1 MSFKHLL
8 IDHRGRVSWLYLN
21 RPQALNAISYEC
33 MRELRQ
39 AWIELR
45 DREETRVIVVCGKGR
60 GFCAGADL
68 TDAPSPGEARN
79 PGETAGPGEA
89 SGPQASFLEEG
100 TRMEE
105 VLLSMPKPVIA
116 AVNGVCCGGG
126 LELAMMCDFMIAAAS
141 AKIGDA
147 HANFGA
153 LPGGGATVRLPRI
166 VGVNWARYLMY
177 TGELLSAQEMAAIGL
192 VNRVV
197 QDGELES
204 EVQALAEK
212 IASKSPLGLK
222 RMKMLINDG
231 LDMPASVAMKKEKL
245 VSAEHMRSGDAAEG
259 GRAFK
264 EKRKPEFRGN

>member
-1 MSFKHLL
+1 MNFKHLL
-8 IDHRGRVSWLYLN
+8 MEHRGRVSWVYLN

-33 MRELRQ
+33 MRELTE
-39 AWIELR
+39 AWTHLR
-45 DREETRVIVVCGKGR
+45 DREETRVIVVSGKGR

-68 TDAPSPGEARN
+68 TDAPSAGEA
-79 PGETAGPGEA
+79 T
-89 SGPQASFLEEG
+89 GPQAPFLEAG
-100 TRMEE
+100 TRMEA

-116 AVNGVCCGGG
+116 AINGICCGGG
-126 LELAMMCDFMIAAAS
+126 LELAMMCDFMIAAET

-177 TGELLSAQEMAAIGL
+177 TGDLHLAADMAAIGL
-192 VNRVV
+192 VCRVV
-197 QDGELES
+197 KDDALES
-204 EVQALAEK
+204 EVQAIAEK

-222 RMKMLINDG
+222 RMKQLIRDG
-231 LDMPASVAMKKEKL
+231 LDMPAEIAMRMEKL
-245 VSAEHMRSGDAAEG
+245 VSAEHMRSNDAAEG

>member
-1 MSFKHLL
+1 MSFQHLL

-33 MRELRQ
+33 MRELRR
-39 AWIELR
+39 AWIDLR
-45 DREETRVIVVCGKGR
+45 DREETRVIVVSGKGR

-68 TDAPSPGEARN
+68 TDAPSA
-79 PGETAGPGEA
+79 TEA
-89 SGPQASFLEEG
+89 SGPQAPFLEEG
-100 TRMEE
+100 AKMEE

-177 TGELLSAQEMAAIGL
+177 TGELFPAQEMAAIGL
-192 VNRVV
+192 VSRVV
-197 QDGELES
+197 PDGELES
-204 EVQALAEK
+204 EVQAVAER
-212 IASKSPLGLK
+212 IASKSPLGLR

-231 LDMPASVAMKKEKL
+231 LDMPASLAMKMEKL
-245 VSAEHMRSGDAAEG
+245 VSAEHMRSADAAEG
-259 GRAFK
+259 GKAFK

>member
-1 MSFKHLL
+1 MSFKHLIL
-8 IDHRGRVSWLYLN
+8 EHRGRVSWVYLN

-39 AWIELR
+39 AWSELS
-45 DREETRVIVVCGKGR
+45 DREETRVIVVSGKGR

-68 TDAPSPGEARN
+68 TDAPSPEER
-79 PGETAGPGEA
+79 P
-89 SGPQASFLEEG
+89 GPQAPFLEEG
-100 TRMEE
+100 TKMEE
-105 VLLSMPKPVIA
+105 VLLALPKPVIA

-126 LELAMMCDFMIAAAS
+126 LELAMMCDFIVAAAS

-166 VGVNWARYLMY
+166 VGASWARYLMY
-177 TGELLSAQEMAAIGL
+177 TGDLFPATEMAAIGL

-197 QDGELES
+197 EDSRLEA
-204 EVQALAEK
+204 EVQALGEK
-212 IASKSPLGLK
+212 IASKSPLGLR

-231 LDMPASVAMKKEKL
+231 LDMPAALAMKMEKL
-245 VSAEHMRSGDAAEG
+245 VSAEHMRSNDAAEG

-264 EKRKPEFRGN
+264 EKRKPEFRGD

>member
-1 MSFKHLL
+1 MSFKHL
-8 IDHRGRVSWLYLN
+8 IVEHRGRVSWVYLN

-39 AWIELR
+39 AWTELR
-45 DREETRVIVVCGKGR
+45 AREDTRVIVVSGKGR

-68 TDAPSPGEARN
+68 TDAPSATERP
-79 PGETAGPGEA
+79 
-89 SGPQASFLEEG
+89 GPQAPFLEEG
-100 TRMEE
+100 AKMEE
-105 VLLSMPKPVIA
+105 VLLALPKPVIA

-126 LELAMMCDFMIAAAS
+126 LELAMMCDFIVAAAS

-177 TGELLSAQEMAAIGL
+177 TGDLFPAAEMAAIGL

-197 QDGELES
+197 EDAQLES
-204 EVQALAEK
+204 EVQGLAEK
-212 IASKSPLGLK
+212 IASKSPLSLK
-222 RMKMLINDG
+222 RMKMLINAG
-231 LDMPASVAMKKEKL
+231 IDMPADLAMKMEKL
-245 VSAEHMRSGDAAEG
+245 VSAEHMRSNDAAEG

-264 EKRKPEFRGN
+264 EKRKPEFRGD

>member
-1 MSFKHLL
+1 MPFKHLL
-8 IDHRGRVSWLYLN
+8 LEHRGRVSWVYLN
-21 RPQALNAISYEC
+21 RPHALNAISYEC

-39 AWIELR
+39 VWVELR
-45 DREETRVIVVCGKGR
+45 DREETRVIVVSGKGR

-68 TDAPSPGEARN
+68 TDAPSPEER
-79 PGETAGPGEA
+79 P
-89 SGPQASFLEEG
+89 GPQAPFLEEG
-100 TRMEE
+100 AKMEE
-105 VLLSMPKPVIA
+105 VLLALPKPVIA

-126 LELAMMCDFMIAAAS
+126 LELAMMCDFIVAAQS
-141 AKIGDA
+141 ARIGDA

-166 VGVNWARYLMY
+166 VGASWARYLMY
-177 TGELLSAQEMAAIGL
+177 TGDLFPAPEMAAIGL

-197 QDGELES
+197 EDAQLES

-212 IASKSPLGLK
+212 IASKSPLGLR

-231 LDMPASVAMKKEKL
+231 LDMPADLAMKMEKL
-245 VSAEHMRSGDAAEG
+245 VSAEHMRSNDAAEG

>member
-1 MSFKHLL
+1 MSFNHLL
-8 IDHRGRVSWLYLN
+8 IEHRGRVSWLYLN
-21 RPQALNAISYEC
+21 RPRALNAISYEC
-33 MRELRQ
+33 MRELRR

-45 DREETRVIVVCGKGR
+45 DREETRVVVVSGKGR

-68 TDAPSPGEARN
+68 TDAPSANDLP
-79 PGETAGPGEA
+79 
-89 SGPQASFLEEG
+89 GPQSAFLEEG

-105 VLLSMPKPVIA
+105 VLLSLPKPVIA

-177 TGELLSAQEMAAIGL
+177 TGELYPAQDMAAIGL
-192 VNRVV
+192 VIRVV
-197 QDGELES
+197 EDAALES
-204 EVQALAEK
+204 EVQALAER
-212 IASKSPLGLK
+212 IAEKSPLGLR
-222 RMKMLINDG
+222 RMKRLINDG
-231 LDMPASVAMKKEKL
+231 LDMPASLAMQMEKL
-245 VSAEHMRSGDAAEG
+245 VSAEHMRSNDAAEG

>member
-39 AWIELR
+39 AWIDLR
-45 DREETRVIVVCGKGR
+45 DREETRVIVVSGKGR

-68 TDAPSPGEARN
+68 TDAP
-79 PGETAGPGEA
+79 GPGEA
-89 SGPQASFLEEG
+89 TGPQASFLEEG

-105 VLLSMPKPVIA
+105 VLLSLPKPVIA

-126 LELAMMCDFMIAAAS
+126 LELATMCDFMIAAAS
-141 AKIGDA
+141 ARIGDA

-177 TGELLSAQEMAAIGL
+177 TGELFPAQEMAAIGL
-192 VNRVV
+192 VIRVV
-197 QDGELES
+197 PDGELEA

-212 IASKSPLGLK
+212 IAGKSPLGLR

-231 LDMPASVAMKKEKL
+231 LDMPAALAMKMEKL
-245 VSAEHMRSGDAAEG
+245 VSAEHMRSADAAEG

-264 EKRKPEFRGN
+264 EKRKPEFRGT

>member
-1 MSFKHLL
+1 MSFQHLL
-8 IDHRGRVSWLYLN
+8 LEHRGRVSWVYLN
-21 RPQALNAISYEC
+21 RPQALNAISYAC
-33 MRELRQ
+33 MRELREVWVQ
-39 AWIELR
+39 LR
-45 DREETRVIVVCGKGR
+45 DRDETRVIVVSGKGR

-68 TDAPSPGEARN
+68 TDAPSPEER
-79 PGETAGPGEA
+79 P
-89 SGPQASFLEEG
+89 GPQAPFLEEG
-100 TRMEE
+100 TKMEE

-116 AVNGVCCGGG
+116 AINGVCCGGG

-166 VGVNWARYLMY
+166 VGVNWARYLMF
-177 TGELLSAQEMAAIGL
+177 TGELYPAAEMAAIGL
-192 VNRVV
+192 VIRVV
-197 QDGELES
+197 EDSQLES
-204 EVQALAEK
+204 EVQAIAER
-212 IASKSPLGLK
+212 IATKSPLGLK

-231 LDMPASVAMKKEKL
+231 LDMNQGLAMKMEKL
-245 VSAEHMRSGDAAEG
+245 VSAEHMRSNDAAEG

>member
-8 IDHRGRVSWLYLN
+8 LEHRGRVSWVYLN
-21 RPQALNAISYEC
+21 RPHALNAISYEC
-33 MRELRQ
+33 MRELRGV
-39 AWIELR
+39 WIELR
-45 DREETRVIVVCGKGR
+45 DREETRVIVVSGKGR

-68 TDAPSPGEARN
+68 TDAPSPEER
-79 PGETAGPGEA
+79 P
-89 SGPQASFLEEG
+89 GPQAPFLEEG
-100 TRMEE
+100 AKMEE
-105 VLLSMPKPVIA
+105 VLLSLPKPVIA

-126 LELAMMCDFMIAAAS
+126 LELAMMCDFIVAAAS
-141 AKIGDA
+141 ARIGDA

-177 TGELLSAQEMAAIGL
+177 TGDLYPAAEMAAIGL

-197 QDGELES
+197 EDSQLES

-212 IASKSPLGLK
+212 IASKSPLGLR

-231 LDMPASVAMKKEKL
+231 LDMPADLAMKMEKL
-245 VSAEHMRSGDAAEG
+245 VSAEHMRSNDAAEG

>member
-39 AWIELR
+39 AWLDLR
-45 DREETRVIVVCGKGR
+45 DREETRVIVVSGKGR

-68 TDAPSPGEARN
+68 TDAPSPGEA
-79 PGETAGPGEA
+79 T
-89 SGPQASFLEEG
+89 GPQASFLEEG
-100 TRMEE
+100 TKMEE

-177 TGELLSAQEMAAIGL
+177 TGELFPAQDMATIGL
-192 VNRVV
+192 VIRVV
-197 QDGELES
+197 PDGEFEG

-212 IASKSPLGLK
+212 IAGKSPLGLR

-231 LDMPASVAMKKEKL
+231 LDMPASLAMKMEKL
-245 VSAEHMRSGDAAEG
+245 VSAEHMRSADAAEG

-264 EKRKPEFRGN
+264 EKRKPEFQGK

>member
-1 MSFKHLL
+1 MSFNHLL
-8 IDHRGRVSWLYLN
+8 IEHRGRVSWLYLN
-21 RPQALNAISYEC
+21 RPKALNAISYEC

-45 DREETRVIVVCGKGR
+45 DREETRVIVVSGKGR

-68 TDAPSPGEARN
+68 TDAPS
-79 PGETAGPGEA
+79 AGDSP
-89 SGPQASFLEEG
+89 GPQSAFLEEG

-105 VLLSMPKPVIA
+105 VLLSLPKPVIA

-166 VGVNWARYLMY
+166 VGINWARYLMY
-177 TGELLSAQEMAAIGL
+177 TGELYPAQDMAAIGL
-192 VNRVV
+192 VIRVV
-197 QDGELES
+197 EDSALETQ
-204 EVQALAEK
+204 VQAVAER
-212 IASKSPLGLK
+212 IAEKSPLGLR
-222 RMKMLINDG
+222 RMKRLLNDG
-231 LDMPASVAMKKEKL
+231 LDMPASLAMQMEKL
-245 VSAEHMRSGDAAEG
+245 VAAEHMRSSDAAEG

-264 EKRKPEFRGN
+264 DKRKPEFRGI

>member
-39 AWIELR
+39 AWIDLR
-45 DREETRVIVVCGKGR
+45 DREETRVIVVSGKGR

-68 TDAPSPGEARN
+68 TDAPS
-79 PGETAGPGEA
+79 PGEA

-177 TGELLSAQEMAAIGL
+177 TGELFPAQEMAAIGL
-192 VNRVV
+192 VIRVV

-212 IASKSPLGLK
+212 IAGKSPLGLK

-231 LDMPASVAMKKEKL
+231 LDMPASLAMRMEKL
-245 VSAEHMRSGDAAEG
+245 VSAEHMRSADAAEG

>member
-39 AWIELR
+39 AWLDLR
-45 DREETRVIVVCGKGR
+45 DREETRVIVVSGKGR

-68 TDAPSPGEARN
+68 TDAPSPGEA
-79 PGETAGPGEA
+79 T
-89 SGPQASFLEEG
+89 GPQASFLEEG
-100 TRMEE
+100 TKMEE

-177 TGELLSAQEMAAIGL
+177 TGELFPAQDMATIGL
-192 VNRVV
+192 VIRVV
-197 QDGELES
+197 PDGELEG

-212 IASKSPLGLK
+212 IAGKSPLGLR

-231 LDMPASVAMKKEKL
+231 LDMPASLAMKMEKL
-245 VSAEHMRSGDAAEG
+245 VSAEHMRSADAAEG

-264 EKRKPEFRGN
+264 EKRKPEFQGK

>member
-8 IDHRGRVSWLYLN
+8 VEHRGRVSWVYLN

-33 MRELRQ
+33 MRELREVWVQ
-39 AWIELR
+39 LR
-45 DREETRVIVVCGKGR
+45 ERDETRVIVVSGKGR

-68 TDAPSPGEARN
+68 TDAPSPEER
-79 PGETAGPGEA
+79 P
-89 SGPQASFLEEG
+89 GPQAPFLEEG
-100 TRMEE
+100 AKMEE
-105 VLLSMPKPVIA
+105 VLLSLPKPVIA

-177 TGELLSAQEMAAIGL
+177 TGELYPAADMAAIGL
-192 VNRVV
+192 VIRVV
-197 QDGELES
+197 EDGKLES
-204 EVQALAEK
+204 EVQAVAER

-222 RMKMLINDG
+222 RMKMLLNDG
-231 LDMPASVAMKKEKL
+231 LDMPQALAMKTEKL
-245 VSAEHMRSGDAAEG
+245 VSAEHMRSNDAAEG

-264 EKRKPEFRGN
+264 EKRKPEFRGD

>member
-1 MSFKHLL
+1 MSFKHLIL
-8 IDHRGRVSWLYLN
+8 EHRGRVSWVYLN

-33 MRELRQ
+33 MRELR
-39 AWIELR
+39 AVWIELR
-45 DREETRVIVVCGKGR
+45 DRDETRVIVVSGKGR

-68 TDAPSPGEARN
+68 TDAPSPEER
-79 PGETAGPGEA
+79 P
-89 SGPQASFLEEG
+89 GPQAPFLEEG
-100 TRMEE
+100 TKMEE

-116 AVNGVCCGGG
+116 AINGVCCGGG

-166 VGVNWARYLMY
+166 VGVNWARYLMF
-177 TGELLSAQEMAAIGL
+177 TGELFPAAEMAAIGL
-192 VNRVV
+192 VTRVV
-197 QDGELES
+197 EDSQLES
-204 EVQALAEK
+204 EVQAIAER

-222 RMKMLINDG
+222 RMKMLLNDG
-231 LDMPASVAMKKEKL
+231 LDMPQALAMKMEKL
-245 VSAEHMRSGDAAEG
+245 VSAEHMRSSDAAEG

>member
-1 MSFKHLL
+1 MSFKHLIL
-8 IDHRGRVSWLYLN
+8 DHRGRVSWVYLN

-33 MRELRQ
+33 MRELRELWVQ
-39 AWIELR
+39 LR
-45 DREETRVIVVCGKGR
+45 DRDETRVIVVSGKGR

-68 TDAPSPGEARN
+68 TDAPSPEER
-79 PGETAGPGEA
+79 P
-89 SGPQASFLEEG
+89 GPQAPFLEEG
-100 TRMEE
+100 TKMEE

-116 AVNGVCCGGG
+116 AINGVCCGGG

-166 VGVNWARYLMY
+166 VGVNWARYLMF
-177 TGELLSAQEMAAIGL
+177 TGELYPAAQMAAIGL
-192 VNRVV
+192 VIRVV
-197 QDGELES
+197 EDSQLES
-204 EVQALAEK
+204 EVQAIAER

-231 LDMPASVAMKKEKL
+231 LDMPQALAMKTEKL
-245 VSAEHMRSGDAAEG
+245 VSAEHMRSDDAAEG

>member
-39 AWIELR
+39 AWIDLR
-45 DREETRVIVVCGKGR
+45 DREETRVIVVSGKGR

-68 TDAPSPGEARN
+68 TDAPSSTEA
-79 PGETAGPGEA
+79 P
-89 SGPQASFLEEG
+89 GPQASFLEEG

-105 VLLSMPKPVIA
+105 VLLAMPKPVIA

-166 VGVNWARYLMY
+166 VGVSWARYLMY
-177 TGELLSAQEMAAIGL
+177 TGELFPAQEMAAIGL
-192 VNRVV
+192 VIRVV
-197 QDGELES
+197 PDGELES
-204 EVQALAEK
+204 EVQALGEK
-212 IASKSPLGLK
+212 LAGKSPLGLR
-222 RMKMLINDG
+222 RMKTLINDG
-231 LDMPASVAMKKEKL
+231 LDMPAGLAMKMEKL